1 MIPLCVPNIGEEE
14 LTLVEEVLKSG
25 WLTHGSYN
33 EQFER
38 DFAKYL
44 GVKRAVSMNS
54 CTSALHLAIEVQ
66 GITGE
71 VIAPSFTFVASAN
84 AIVTGGATPVFAD
97 VEYETCNVDPCSI
110 KDKLSPRTE
119 AIMPVHFGGQS
130 CRMDEI
136 MVIAKKHGLAVIED
150 SAETIGG
157 EFKGQK
163 TGTFGTGCFSFFP
176 TKNITTGE
184 GGMLTTEDD
193 ALADKA
199 RAYVGHGISKR
210 ESERERT
217 ERPWFRSATYAGYNF
232 RMSNLLAAIGVAQ
245 LKKLDDMN
253 EKRRQHAA
261 YLKTKLA
268 DIEEIDL
275 PVEVE
280 YCKHIYQ
287 MFTIKVKNMD
297 RNAFVRRLREKGIG
311 ASVHFDPPVHLQGY
325 YVERFGRVHL
335 PVTEQIADSI
345 VTLPLYPQLEKAA
358 LDRIVIAV
366 KSTLAEGL

>member
-1 MIPLCVPNIGEEE
+1 MIPLCTPNIGEEE
-14 LTLVEEVLKSG
+14 LTLVKEVLKSG
-25 WLTHGSYN
+25 WLTHGPYN
-33 EQFER
+33 EQFEQG
-38 DFAKYL
+38 FAEYL
-44 GVKRAVSMNS
+44 GVTQAVSMNS

-66 GITGE
+66 DITGE
-71 VIAPSFTFVASAN
+71 VIMPSFTFVASAN
-84 AIVTGGATPVFAD
+84 AIITGGATPVFAD
-97 VEYETCNVDPCSI
+97 IEYETCNIAPCSI

-119 AIMPVHFGGQS
+119 AILAVHFGGQS
-130 CRMDEI
+130 CRMNEI
-136 MVIAKKHGLAVIED
+136 MAIAEKHGLAVIED

-184 GGMLTTEDD
+184 GGMLTTNDD
-193 ALADKA
+193 ALADKV

-210 ESERERT
+210 EFGREHT

-245 LKKLDDMN
+245 LKKLDGMN

-261 YLKTKLA
+261 YLKTQLS
-268 DIEEIDL
+268 DVEEIDL
-275 PVEVE
+275 PVEAE
-280 YCKHIYQ
+280 HCKHVYQ
-287 MFTIKVKNMD
+287 MFTIKVKDMD

-325 YVERFGRVHL
+325 YLERFGRVHL
-335 PVTEQIADSI
+335 PVTEQVAQSI
-345 VTLPLYPQLEKAA
+345 VTLPLYPQLKEEE